1 MRRSG
6 FNGNGESGR
15 VAAEALRT
23 YTRFPVDT
31 LKNFRFHFRIKFI
44 GIFLRNAPAKS
55 LFGKEST
62 LLKISADAD
71 SENNWRTGIAACG
84 FHTVKNIFY
93 DILPAPRRRHH
104 FKTAHI
110 FAAEALGSNGDLHAV
125 AVNNIHV
132 NNGRRVVL
140 GVHPPE
146 RIGHHRT
153 AQITVH
159 ITVMYSFIDSVVKTA
174 ADKMHVLTY
183 IKKNDR
189 HTRILTDRYIQ
200 LLCRIKICLDISEHA
215 FGKRISLTAS
225 AGRNCFG
232 KVIGQELV
240 CPYAKL
246 GNRLCYYT
254 YIYLSQNN
262 HLQKTGA
269 ETCP

>member
-6 FNGNGESGR
+6 LNGNGKSGR

-23 YTRFPVDT
+23 YACFPVDAV
-31 LKNFRFHFRIKFI
+31 KNFSFHLGIKFI

-62 LLKISADAD
+62 LLKVAADAYA
-71 SENNWRTGIAACG
+71 ENDGRTGIAACG

-110 FAAEALGSNGDLHAV
+110 FAAEAFRSNGDFHAL
-125 AVNNIHV
+125 AVNNIRV

-140 GVHPPE
+140 CVHPSE
-146 RIGHHRT
+146 RIGHNRT
-153 AQITVH
+153 AQIAVH
-159 ITVMYSFIDSVVKTA
+159 ITVMDSPVDRIIKTA

-183 IKKNDR
+183 FKKDDR
-189 HTRILTDRYIQ
+189 HTRILTDRNIQ
-200 LLCRIKICLDISEHA
+200 LLRRIKICLDITEHA
-215 FGKRISLTAS
+215 LGKRISLTAS

-232 KVIGQELV
+232 KVVGKELV
-240 CPYAKL
+240 CPDAKL
-246 GNRLCYYT
+246 GNRLCYYA
-254 YIYLSQNN
+254 YIYFSQNN